1 MRKRE
6 SQRDDHGAVA
16 RAGGGGGGGVQ
27 PSQQRRKGDRGW
39 IDLLG
44 QMATGLEERK
54 GKNRNLFQNWFLALE
69 K

>member
-1 MRKRE
+1 LRVLHGMRKRE
-6 SQRDDHGAVA
+6 SQRDDHGTVA

-44 QMATGLEERK
+44 QMSVGPEERK
-54 GKNRNLFQNWFLALE
+54 EKSRNLSQ

>member
-1 MRKRE
+1 MA
-6 SQRDDHGAVA
+6 QW
-16 RAGGGGGGGVQ
+16 RAQGGGGGGGGAQ

-44 QMATGLEERK
+44 QMSVGPEERK
-54 GKNRNLFQNWFLALE
+54 EKSRNLSQ